1 MKKLNF
7 MSKLGGNK
15 GAVAIAFALTLPVL
29 AICTAV
35 AVNLGM
41 CYLTEEQL
49 QMALDA
55 AASAIA
61 ISGLAPFQE
70 PSYGGNIYWNAQMMF
85 VYTFCAYPASYYSCT
100 NSWRFQ
106 PRLNGNGIHYTG
118 FDGYG
123 RLHITAA
130 AYAPLMSLW
139 GLFPTQQRI
148 VANSVVVFA
157 QSGSGK
163 K

>member
-1 MKKLNF
+1 
-7 MSKLGGNK
+7 SHLGGGVNK

-55 AASAIA
+55 AASVLATT
-61 ISGLAPFQE
+61 GVAPFQE
-70 PSYGGNIYWNAQMMF
+70 PQGVPYWDAQLAF
-85 VYTFCAYPASYYSCT
+85 AYTFCAYPAAYTACS

-106 PRLNGNGIHYTG
+106 PRLNGSQIHYTG

-123 RLHITAA
+123 RLHITAY

-139 GLFPTQQRI
+139 GVFPTQQRI

>member
-1 MKKLNF
+1 
-7 MSKLGGNK
+7 
-15 GAVAIAFALTLPVL
+15 
-29 AICTAV
+29 
-35 AVNLGM
+35 M

-61 ISGLAPFQE
+61 VSGVAPFQQ
-70 PSYGGNIYWNAQMMF
+70 PQGNAYYNGQMMF
-85 VYTFCAYPASYYSCT
+85 IYTFCAYPASYYSCT

>member
-7 MSKLGGNK
+7 MSKLGGVNNK

-29 AICTAV
+29 ALCTAV

-41 CYLTEEQL
+41 SYLTEEQL

-55 AASAIA
+55 AASALA
-61 ISGLAPFQE
+61 VSGVAPYQS
-70 PSYGGNIYWNAQMMF
+70 PQGPAYYNAQMMF
-85 VYTFCAYPASYYSCT
+85 VYTFCAYPAAYNECSNGGS
-100 NSWRFQ
+100 FQ
-106 PRLNGNGIHYTG
+106 PHLWGSWIHYTG

-123 RLHITAA
+123 RLHITAT
-130 AYAPLMSLW
+130 AYAPLISLW
-139 GLFPTQQRI
+139 VFPKSQKV

-157 QSGSGK
+157 QSGK

>member
-7 MSKLGGNK
+7 MSKLGGGNK

-35 AVNLGM
+35 AVNLGV

-55 AASAIA
+55 AASVLATT
-61 ISGLAPFQE
+61 GVAPFQE
-70 PSYGGNIYWNAQMMF
+70 PQGNYYWNAQMVF
-85 VYTFCAYPASYYSCT
+85 IYTFCAYPESYSGCT

-106 PRLNGNGIHYTG
+106 PRLNGSWIHYIG
-118 FDGYG
+118 FD
-123 RLHITAA
+123 
-130 AYAPLMSLW
+130 S
-139 GLFPTQQRI
+139 
-148 VANSVVVFA
+148 
-157 QSGSGK
+157 
-163 K
+163 